1 MIVILIILS
10 AIVFIGGLTAVLRSG
25 EADGIC
31 DYDYK
36 ED

>member
-1 MIVILIILS
+1 MFTIVIILS
-10 AIVFIGGLTAVLRSG
+10 AIVLVGGLTAVLRSG

>member
-1 MIVILIILS
+1 MLATVIILS
-10 AIVFIGGLTAVLRSG
+10 GIVFIGGLTAVLRSG

>member
-1 MIVILIILS
+1 MLATVIILS
-10 AIVFIGGLTAVLRSG
+10 AIVFIGGATAVLRSG
-25 EADGIC
+25 EKDGIC